1 MEMNAFPIPMNA
13 PPIPLTKEYLIALA
27 QIVSKADLAAKQ
39 KFFPVRAIF
48 FYFFKIILIIIIIF

>member
-48 FYFFKIILIIIIIF
+48 FYFFKTI